1 MRKFRLQNVQAS
13 PLILGAPRLILCIRL
28 RRPAHFSLQN
38 LRISQRKIIMQEVLC
53 CSFCVLCTTLG
64 IFRLAPFPYSEN
76 RTLRIGILLYHFVLL
91 V

>member
-38 LRISQRKIIMQEVLC
+38 LRIS
-53 CSFCVLCTTLG
+53 
-64 IFRLAPFPYSEN
+64 
-76 RTLRIGILLYHFVLL
+76 
-91 V
+91 